1 MSETKVKVEVH
12 DRTAE
17 SRKRVND
24 IIFKAMT
31 EVFEDDILPEAQALS
46 PVGDEPVRPGSK
58 RNKDSIQ
65 VKTFFTK
72 RGPFAKI
79 FTTSG
84 HGGFLEVGTKKMPA
98 QPYIYPAVQ
107 TNIGKI
113 PEKVTQEI
121 AGAEDKAGVE
131 AKADGQD

>member
-1 MSETKVKVEVH
+1 MSNTEVKVEVH
-12 DRTAE
+12 DRTAAA
-17 SRKRVND
+17 RKHVGD

-31 EVFEDDILPEAQALS
+31 EVFEDDILPEAKALS

-58 RNKDSIQ
+58 RNKDSIE

-84 HGGFLEVGTKKMPA
+84 HGGFLEVGTKKMAA

-107 TNIGKI
+107 ANIGKI

-121 AGAEDKAGVE
+121 AGEETKANED
-131 AKADGQD
+131 